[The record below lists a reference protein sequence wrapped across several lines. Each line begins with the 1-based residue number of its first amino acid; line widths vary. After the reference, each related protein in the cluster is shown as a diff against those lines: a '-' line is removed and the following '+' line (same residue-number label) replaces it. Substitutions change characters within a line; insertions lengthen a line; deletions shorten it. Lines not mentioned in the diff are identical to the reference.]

1 MELKDKSGVSEDFRT
16 KTAPGLLRAKKGVT
30 LVMVETVNLNLLKG
44 PFYSV
49 YLITI
54 KNLISSQL
62 IFPQS
67 RLVVD

>member
-16 KTAPGLLRAKKGVT
+16 KTAHGLLRAKKGVT
-30 LVMVETVNLNLLKG
+30 LVMIETVNLNLRKDLS
-44 PFYSV
+44 YSV

-54 KNLISSQL
+54 KNLINSQL
-62 IFPQS
+62 IFLKS